1 MERAPPAYMGRPRR
15 KPPSPGR
22 QWFVARRFPTLVAA
36 SSFQPPLQEPRYR
49 VLLLKAEI
57 REVVVLHHVALRLDA
72 HLVGMLRLRFATGG
86 DEVVV
91 ANDLHPDE
99 SLLDVS
105 VDRTTRFLR
114 RSALANQPGAV
125 LRAADREKTD
135 VAARAHH
142 ADQKIVERRRI
153 RRLGYHYRFRR
164 DKCVRLDE

>member
-1 MERAPPAYMGRPRR
+1 ML
-15 KPPSPGR
+15 S
-22 QWFVARRFPTLVAA
+22 
-36 SSFQPPLQEPRYR
+36 YR
-49 VLLLKAEI
+49 VLLLKAKI

-72 HLVGMLRLRFATGG
+72 HLVGMLRQRFAAGG

-91 ANDLHPDE
+91 ADDLYPDE

-125 LRAADREKTD
+125 LGAADREKTN

-153 RRLGYHYRFRR
+153 RRLGHHYRFRR
-164 DKCVRLDE
+164 DKCVRLD